1 MTPCSHRH
9 PRAPRFVN
17 VWRLCCA
24 IGALSLA
31 ACAGPQGPA
40 TQRVYDF
47 GPASAASAISTPD
60 TALAGPLA
68 LAEIEA
74 PLALDS
80 TAVQY
85 RLAYA
90 NAQELRPY
98 ALARWSMPPA
108 QLLQQRV
115 RAQLSTLAPVLVP
128 GEGAPA
134 YTLNIVLEEFSQQFD
149 TPAASQGVVQ
159 LRATLLKGPVLVAQ
173 RSFTAAAPAKTADAP
188 GGVAA
193 LAAASQNAASQ
204 LGAWVAQGLR

>member
-1 MTPCSHRH
+1 MTPCLHHRPAH
-9 PRAPRFVN
+9 RLVN
-17 VWRLCCA
+17 AWRLICA

-31 ACAGPQGPA
+31 ACAGPQGSA

-47 GPASAASAISTPD
+47 GPTSAAPAVGAPAV
-60 TALAGPLA
+60 ALASPLT
-68 LAEIEA
+68 LTEIEA

-108 QLLQQRV
+108 QLVQQRV
-115 RAQLSTLAPVLVP
+115 RSQLATFVPVLMP
-128 GEGAPA
+128 GEGTPV
-134 YTLNIVLEEFSQQFD
+134 YTLNIVLEEFSQRFD

-173 RSFTAAAPAKTADAP
+173 RSFSSTALAKTADAP
-188 GGVAA
+188 GGVGA
-193 LAAASQNAASQ
+193 LAAASQDVASQ